1 MSTRGRS
8 NPQKAPPRRSRAI
21 RNPSKDATPSNP
33 PLATPRRSTVTLRTP
48 DTRGAGK
55 KQPLAKGQQ
64 TKGFCRCVYCSL
76 PITRNEVLARRA
88 SIVPRDACPRS
99 ASSQAHVPFM
109 SCAVP
114 LAGREGQTAVCVC
127 RSCKSRGFG
136 SSSRAKPV
144 EPKPAPAAPP
154 NPAAP
159 TPNAF
164 SVAEGDRDADWE
176 PGEDSDNE
184 PDWVDSCFDVT
195 PEGADPSPERR
206 TSIRGASM
214 RNELRVH
221 ARDRR
226 SDPAAEAFVFTRP
239 AAAVQDA
246 GTRVRASALRDAP
259 ASDEI
264 ERPGVFDPA
273 WFRNE
278 ILPVMGCTKTTGC
291 PGKMDPEVR
300 DRRLPSGPMVFETV
314 CTVCAAPHRFN
325 TMGLLGKVTP
335 CEPCANAQEV
345 RDCVVTVLSQ
355 GTSQQARARDF
366 ARGTEPELVMP
377 APAWKRF
384 YEVALPALERVHTA
398 TFALVR
404 QLVASL
410 GGKIVAG
417 DGNWVSRARHCSLA
431 LPAAT
436 HCNTFGCAV
445 AVFPEFTDPAHL
457 SLCACSF
464 LQLTVGW
471 TSIRT
476 CNTHIKPLECDVG
489 SWGIGVGR
497 AAHVVLQGGQKGFLG
512 FFLARFCCSNKNKHC
527 APARLA
533 RRRTVQTGELRDR
546 CAGRG
551 GHNVEEHDPGGARTT
566 RHSPL

>member
-1 MSTRGRS
+1 MSTHSRRD
-8 NPQKAPPRRSRAI
+8 PQKATQRPSRAI
-21 RNPSKDATPSNP
+21 LNPSKDATPPNH
-33 PLATPRRSTVTLRTP
+33 PLATPRRSNVTLRTP

-55 KQPLAKGQQ
+55 KQPLAKGQR
-64 TKGFCRCVYCSL
+64 TKGFCRCVYCNL
-76 PITRNEVLARRA
+76 PITRKEVLNRLA
-88 SIVPRDACPRS
+88 SVVPRDAYPRS
-99 ASSQAHVPFM
+99 ASSQAYVPFV
-109 SCAVP
+109 SCAVA
-114 LAGREGQTAVCVC
+114 LAGREGQTAVYAC
-127 RSCKSRGFG
+127 RSCKTRGFG

-144 EPKPAPAAPP
+144 EAKPAPAAPP
-154 NPAAP
+154 TPAAP

-206 TSIRGASM
+206 RSFRGASAT
-214 RNELRVH
+214 NELRVH
-221 ARDRR
+221 VRDRR
-226 SDPAAEAFVFTRP
+226 SDPAAEKFVFTRP
-239 AAAVQDA
+239 AAAVQDT
-246 GTRVRASALRDAP
+246 GTRSRAAALREAP

-278 ILPVMGCTKTTGC
+278 ILPVMGCTETPGC
-291 PGKMDPEVR
+291 PGKMDGNDVQH
-300 DRRLPSGPMVFETV
+300 RRLPAGPMVFETV

-325 TMGLLGKVTP
+325 TMGLLGQVRP

-384 YEVALPALERVHTA
+384 YEVALPALERVHAA

-404 QLVASL
+404 RLVASL

-436 HCNTFGCAV
+436 HCNTFGCVV
-445 AVFPEFTDPAHL
+445 AVFPELTDPAP
-457 SLCACSF
+457 F
-464 LQLTVGW
+464 LFV
-471 TSIRT
+471 
-476 CNTHIKPLECDVG
+476 
-489 SWGIGVGR
+489 
-497 AAHVVLQGGQKGFLG
+497 
-512 FFLARFCCSNKNKHC
+512 LARFCSS
-527 APARLA
+527 RW
-533 RRRTVQTGELRDR
+533 G
-546 CAGRG
+546 GRPSVRA
-551 GHNVEEHDPGGARTT
+551 HILNPLSVTSKVGA
-566 RHSPL
+566 